1 MSLSLTWELQ
11 VHFLQEQPNGNTW
24 KVILYSQLMV
34 LRTHCPTRLPVPPCM
49 HEQFV
54 LPLLQLLSFF
64 FFSLKYNL
72 YKCIHVYIVIFKN
85 YREYFCFKVFI
96 ILFVSINIVYNLYL
110 WYFNFKIFYIYLS
123 TFIRMQPQTLL
134 DRMMLLGTPYL
145 PNTKRFRVFLWLFQ
159 KKKNAILAEQHR
171 RHVGSVRT
179 NNLKNVD

>member
-1 MSLSLTWELQ
+1 MEGYTLQPTNGTPYSLPYQATSA
-11 VHFLQEQPNGNTW
+11 
-24 KVILYSQLMV
+24 
-34 LRTHCPTRLPVPPCM
+34 PCM

-96 ILFVSINIVYNLYL
+96 ILLVSINIVYNFYL

-123 TFIRMQPQTLL
+123 TCIRMQPQTLL

-145 PNTKRFRVFLWLFQ
+145 QNTKRFRVFLWLFQ
-159 KKKNAILAEQHR
+159 KRKNAILAEQHR
-171 RHVGSVRT
+171 WHVGSVRT
-179 NNLKNVD
+179 NKT